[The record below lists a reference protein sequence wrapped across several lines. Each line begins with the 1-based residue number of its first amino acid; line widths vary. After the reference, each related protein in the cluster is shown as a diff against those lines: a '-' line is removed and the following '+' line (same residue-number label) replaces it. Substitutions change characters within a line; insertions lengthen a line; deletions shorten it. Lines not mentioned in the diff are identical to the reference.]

1 MPVIDKW
8 RETDADEAQY
18 EVDVDDGG
26 WVNATQETR
35 HGKDVFAA
43 MAPADAFR
51 LASALILAA
60 EEAKK
65 HKRWEQSDPDEE
77 RCS

>member
-1 MPVIDKW
+1 MVTIDKW
-8 RETDADEAQY
+8 RETDVDDASY
-18 EVDVDDGG
+18 EVDADDG

-35 HGKDVFAA
+35 YGKDVFAA
-43 MAPADAFR
+43 MTPSDALR

-65 HKRWEQSDPDEE
+65 HKRWQRPSDDEE
-77 RCS
+77 RCV

>member
-1 MPVIDKW
+1 MITIDKW
-8 RETDADEAQY
+8 REKDDDEASY
-18 EVDVDDGG
+18 EVEADDG
-26 WVNATQETR
+26 WVNATQETK

-43 MAPADAFR
+43 MAPADALR

-65 HKRWEQSDPDEE
+65 HKRWAKTSNTA
-77 RCS
+77 S